1 MLLPPLG
8 SEKLKVVGELLT
20 VTLLEAE
27 VAVVPLQDI
36 EYGGVSR
43 VVSGKDVFEAIVYST
58 TLF

>member
-1 MLLPPLG
+1 LG